1 MPSVLTISLVMSTVR
16 VTVVWV
22 QAADAT
28 KAAARK
34 ENKCFI
40 ENRLFDWCKKDTLYK
55 SNGIGDEID
64 AALPPKMRHFM
75 HRLLT
80 TLFVSLDGH
89 LIRWLVLG
97 TITLGPMAGVGQS
110 SIDPPGWWGN
120 LESGRV
126 EVLASDPEWEA
137 IERVECGEL
146 DVTVVGWRE
155 AALPGHVWINMDISQ
170 VQEERDIELTITTDQ
185 GQLLSLIHI

>member
-22 QAADAT
+22 QAADAI

-55 SNGIGDEID
+55 SNGIEDEID
-64 AALPPKMRHFM
+64 AALPPKMRQFM

-80 TLFVSLDGH
+80 MLLVSLNG
-89 LIRWLVLG
+89 LLFRWLVL
-97 TITLGPMAGVGQS
+97 TTVTMGPMTGVGQS

-126 EVLASDPEWEA
+126 EVLASDPSWGD
-137 IERVECGEL
+137 IERVECGDE
-146 DVTVVGWRE
+146 DVILAGWRK
-155 AALPGHVWINMDISQ
+155 AALPGHVWINLDISKHRY
-170 VQEERDIELTITTDQ
+170 VVD
-185 GQLLSLIHI
+185 LL